1 MTSAFEWW
9 YGTYQPKQNVK
20 RNLLW
25 NGALT
30 LPAKRWSL
38 ESHMEIKAHSSEAG
52 ITASLCS
59 GWCWTKMWP
68 HALTLAFH
76 HTPEREL
83 VCPPSRY
90 NWSQICFIFTKK
102 KMPSYH
108 NSPLNSSLFTKEA
121 KDFLISSKKCQLCAP
136 TGLQYPGGA
145 GHQGYHNNLPADLQF
160 NSLLCKAPDT
170 VQLSNSSDPSFDL
183 RTVHPVLLSEVFP
196 DLTSR
201 LRNLGRVE
209 SGPRHGP
216 QL

>member
-1 MTSAFEWW
+1 MKWGSDTSCKKMVF
-9 YGTYQPKQNVK
+9 G
-20 RNLLW
+20 
-25 NGALT
+25 
-30 LPAKRWSL
+30 
-38 ESHMEIKAHSSEAG
+38 ESHGDKSSLLRGWNHSFSMLWMMLNKNV
-52 ITASLCS
+52 TTCS
-59 GWCWTKMWP
+59 YTGFPP
-68 HALTLAFH
+68 HTR
-76 HTPEREL
+76 EREL